1 MGEEEQRW
9 SQPLTLQQ
17 LAELTARWLEGD
29 GWSPWNTGSPPDSE
43 TSALIPHLVS
53 MNRSGYVTT
62 FSQPGVDDPLSA
74 QRAAID
80 GLCAEDVADR
90 LAGLSLN
97 SDLVV
102 ITHYPGVEATY
113 EIPISLDESRT
124 FTVCAGASPPDS
136 LWDGMHPETVREI
149 AAAWQVTVIDP
160 QWGREDKLWAAVT
173 DALQRSEPLRGLIR
187 PQ

>member
-1 MGEEEQRW
+1 MDEEEQRW

-17 LAELTARWLEGD
+17 LGELTARWLEGD
-29 GWSPWNTGSPPDSE
+29 GWSPWNTGSPPNSE
-43 TSALIPHLVS
+43 TAALVPQLAS

-62 FSQPGVDDPLSA
+62 FSQPGVDDRLGA
-74 QRAAID
+74 QRAAVA
-80 GLCAEDVADR
+80 GLCDEDVADR
-90 LAGLSLN
+90 LAGFSLN

-113 EIPISLDESRT
+113 EIPISLDEGRT
-124 FTVCAGASPPDS
+124 FTVWPGACPADS
-136 LWDGMHPETVREI
+136 MWDDMHPETVREI

-160 QWGREDKLWAAVT
+160 QWGREVKLWAAVI
-173 DALQRSEPLRGLIR
+173 DALQRSEAVRGLIR

>member
-29 GWSPWNTGSPPDSE
+29 GWSPWNTGSPPDSRDRDAHPAFSFDE
-43 TSALIPHLVS
+43 PVWVRDDFLPARRR
-53 MNRSGYVTT
+53 RSLG
-62 FSQPGVDDPLSA
+62 A
-74 QRAAID
+74 QRAAVD
-80 GLCAEDVADR
+80 GLCAEDVAGR

-97 SDLVV
+97 ADLVV

-113 EIPISLDESRT
+113 EIPISLNESRT

-149 AAAWQVTVIDP
+149 AAACQVTAIDP
-160 QWGREDKLWAAVT
+160 QWGREDKLWAAVI
-173 DALQRSEPLRGLIR
+173 DALQPSERLRGLIR